1 MNIDIQT
8 LLIANGAVVGISGV
22 SFILSTAL
30 RRNETYGRTWAIAFV
45 AGMLSTI
52 SYIIWG
58 ATTGTWWAAAI
69 GNGAI
74 VLALALMWA
83 GCRQFNDRRPLLPVA
98 LGAAAIVVTA
108 CLIEGP
114 DGGDW
119 AGAWALFL
127 GVSLFAAFAGIESL
141 RGRLR
146 HTFDARVLT
155 VVFWT
160 VALYYFLRMLVF
172 LTLGENNVLFTGY
185 FGTVTTSFIG
195 MVLVIVAA
203 ISMTA
208 IQPTTATRATTTGTR
223 TESLVIPGVSDRIH
237 FEQQAGDWLVR
248 AKRDKEQLVLL
259 TLAVDGLG
267 HINSAFGKEFG
278 DDTIYTVGRITCRY
292 APGAALIAHT
302 GGGRFLMLTTSP
314 TIGSPKTIAERIQ
327 TALVE
332 TPVDRIKGIRAI
344 ATFGV
349 ASTEEAGYELSELAT
364 LATGALNEAKTIQP
378 GTIVLSSTLQ

>member
-1 MNIDIQT
+1 
-8 LLIANGAVVGISGV
+8 
-22 SFILSTAL
+22 
-30 RRNETYGRTWAIAFV
+30 
-45 AGMLSTI
+45 
-52 SYIIWG
+52 
-58 ATTGTWWAAAI
+58 
-69 GNGAI
+69 
-74 VLALALMWA
+74 
-83 GCRQFNDRRPLLPVA
+83 
-98 LGAAAIVVTA
+98 
-108 CLIEGP
+108 
-114 DGGDW
+114 
-119 AGAWALFL
+119 
-127 GVSLFAAFAGIESL
+127 
-141 RGRLR
+141 
-146 HTFDARVLT
+146 
-155 VVFWT
+155 
-160 VALYYFLRMLVF
+160 
-172 LTLGENNVLFTGY
+172 
-185 FGTVTTSFIG
+185 
-195 MVLVIVAA
+195 
-203 ISMTA
+203 
-208 IQPTTATRATTTGTR
+208 
-223 TESLVIPGVSDRIH
+223 VSDRIH